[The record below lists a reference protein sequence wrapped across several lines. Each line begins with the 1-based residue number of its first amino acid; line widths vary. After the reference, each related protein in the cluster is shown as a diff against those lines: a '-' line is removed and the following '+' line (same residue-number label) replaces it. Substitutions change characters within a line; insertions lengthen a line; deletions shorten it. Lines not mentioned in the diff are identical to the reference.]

1 MSKGITRRA
10 ALSSVAKG
18 AVMAGAAVTVAAPWV
33 RNAKA
38 ATLEL
43 RWLGWEHYNVKSI
56 VESFEKEYGASVSA
70 GFFDGNSEATTS
82 CALAARRISTSSWRT
97 DSGRASMPS
106 RA

>member
-70 GFFDGNSEATTS
+70 GFFDGNSEAYNKLSAVAT
-82 CALAARRISTSSWRT
+82 
-97 DSGRASMPS
+97 
-106 RA
+106 